1 MNVKL
6 WLHCSILSLL
16 VFNSQQST
24 NPNLW
29 VLAHDQLNVNGVAKE
44 EPINQS
50 PGKPTRQLYGRVEQF
65 YADNGPEF
73 PSFFLSSQKNEL
85 DSEQTELPKQLI
97 GSWHGEVKMGK
108 WVVLPA
114 CADFDTNY
122 DKSVKAISKCREGRG
137 SLTFENKKTGV
148 SLKEGTVLFYL
159 PAIYRLDEL
168 EAVFSHLTNI
178 TESDKEKIRQ
188 SMASVSASVVMR
200 MGLRKQ
206 NDVLGYGIT
215 GVLKSRKSQM
225 RHPKDNVY
233 ENDTVDEM
241 EEHFANGKEPKIVYC
256 EGLTKYVIQEYGS
269 LQVTSAT
276 ARYSEDKQLLHSD
289 VWSGT
294 FERGK
299 VTLQKD
305 EGNRFTLHPEDG
317 GVRLSIVGAN
327 GEHVSLFLPGASV
340 NQEGSR

>member
-16 VFNSQQST
+16 MFNSQQIDNANLGAFAQSIKGTST
-24 NPNLW
+24 
-29 VLAHDQLNVNGVAKE
+29 
-44 EPINQS
+44 
-50 PGKPTRQLYGRVEQF
+50 QLYGRVEQF

-73 PSFFLSSQKNEL
+73 PSFFLSSQKNEF
-85 DSEQTELPKQLI
+85 DSEQAKLPKQLI
-97 GSWHGEVKMGK
+97 GSWYGEVKMGK

-114 CADFDTNY
+114 CADFDTSY
-122 DKSVKAISKCREGRG
+122 DKSVKAISKCQEGRG
-137 SLTFENKKTGV
+137 SLTFDKAKTGV

-168 EAVFSHLTNI
+168 EAVFSHLTNV
-178 TESDKEKIRQ
+178 TEPDKEKIRQ
-188 SMASVSASVVMR
+188 TMASVPAAVVMR
-200 MGLRKQ
+200 MGRRNQ
-206 NDVLGYGIT
+206 SDVLGYGIT
-215 GVLKSRKSQM
+215 GILKSRKSQM

-233 ENDTVDEM
+233 ESDTVDEM
-241 EEHFANGKEPKIVYC
+241 EEHFANGKGPQLVYC
-256 EGLTKYVIQEYGS
+256 EGLTKYVIQEDGR
-269 LQVTSAT
+269 LQVISAT

-305 EGNRFTLHPEDG
+305 QGNNFTLHPEDG

-327 GEHVSLFLPGASV
+327 DEHVSIFLPGASV
-340 NQEGSR
+340 NYEGSR